1 MRLRLVATLALFL
14 PCAGTCAA
22 NSMSISQELDVEYGY
37 VGGAGTR
44 GGGVNVGSVNEN
56 SADLKYV
63 VSPQLNKDLLLRVG
77 FEWQR
82 FSFGV
87 PDHAPVPG
95 VLQQTSLV
103 LGFDYQIADEWL
115 MRVEAQPGVYSDFRD
130 ITWRD
135 VDMPL
140 VVGAAYLANSDL
152 QWFFGLRVD
161 ARTQYPVLPAA
172 GARWKFSD
180 GWTLDFMLPKPR
192 LEYVVNERLQLYF
205 GAEVQAG
212 TFAVGQD
219 FGTPRGQPKL
229 DNAIVDY
236 LELHLGS
243 GCSWKVTPSVT
254 FDVEAGFMP
263 YRSFDFFDPNI
274 VFRSHDAPYGQIAC
288 HARF

>member
-1 MRLRLVATLALFL
+1 MKLGLVAMLALLL
-14 PCAGTCAA
+14 PFGATWAA
-22 NSMSISQELDVEYGY
+22 NSMSISQELDIEYGY
-37 VGGAGTR
+37 IGGTGTR
-44 GGGVNVGSVNEN
+44 GGGMNVGSVDEH

-63 VSPQLNKDLLLRVG
+63 VPPQLNKDLLLRIG

-87 PDHAPVPG
+87 PDHAPRPSV
-95 VLQQTSLV
+95 VQQASLV

-115 MRVEAQPGVYSDFRD
+115 MRVEVQPGVYSDFRD

-135 VDMPL
+135 VDAPL
-140 VVGAAYLANSDL
+140 VVGVAYLASSDL

-172 GARWKFSD
+172 GARWKFSEA
-180 GWTLDFMLPKPR
+180 WILDFMLPKPR
-192 LEYVVNERLQLYF
+192 LEYDVNGKLQLYA

-212 TFAVGQD
+212 TFAVGQN

-229 DNAIVDY
+229 DGAIVDY

-243 GCSWKVTPSVT
+243 GCSWKITPSVT
-254 FDVEAGFMP
+254 IEAD
-263 YRSFDFFDPNI
+263 RKS
-274 VFRSHDAPYGQIAC
+274 
-288 HARF
+288 

>member
-1 MRLRLVATLALFL
+1 MNVGLVGMLALLL
-14 PCAGTCAA
+14 PGATTWAA
-22 NSMSISQELDVEYGY
+22 NSKSVSQELDVEYGY
-37 VGGAGTR
+37 IGGAGTR
-44 GGGVNVGSVNEN
+44 GGGVNVGSVDEH
-56 SADLKYV
+56 SADLKDV
-63 VSPQLNKDLLLRVG
+63 VSPQLNKDLLLRIG

-87 PDHAPVPG
+87 PDHAPLPS
-95 VLQQTSLV
+95 VLQQASLV
-103 LGFDYQIADEWL
+103 LGFDYQVADEWL
-115 MRVEAQPGVYSDFRD
+115 MRVEVQPGIYSDFRD
-130 ITWRD
+130 ITLRD
-135 VDMPL
+135 VDAPL
-140 VVGAAYLANSDL
+140 VIGAAYLASADL

-180 GWTLDFMLPKPR
+180 EWTLDFMLPKPR
-192 LEYVVNERLQLYF
+192 LEYDVNDKLQLYA
-205 GAEVQAG
+205 GAEIQAG
-212 TFAVGQD
+212 TFAVGQN

-243 GCSWKVTPSVT
+243 GCSWKITRRVTIEA
-254 FDVEAGFMP
+254 EAGFMP

-274 VFRSHDAPYGQIAC
+274 VFRSHNAPYGQIAC